1 MWWTRGSGSEPDPGR
16 FRDPF
21 RLCPDGAEVD
31 GRVLRDLAAGRD
43 PESLE
48 PLVRAAGNGRR
59 SVGYDLQFAAPKS
72 VSVLAAFA
80 GPEERVRILAVHDRR
95 YAGLSITRTRPG

>member
-1 MWWTRGSGSEPDPGR
+1 GSGASPDPGPSG
-16 FRDPF
+16 DPF

-31 GRVLRDLAAGRD
+31 RRVLRDLAAGRD
-43 PESLE
+43 PGSLE
-48 PLVRAAGNGRR
+48 PLVRAAANGRR

-80 GPEERVRILAVHDRR
+80 GPEDRARIL
-95 YAGLSITRTRPG
+95 